1 MIRLNSS
8 NKKMWWMYRWM
19 DMGGLFYMYWFYF
32 LAGPDLPLMDL
43 LNDGHLHVSD
53 QGGWNVFL
61 WPQCSCLHSC
71 SVDWIYLCLANSLLA
86 ASGLSAKD
94 CIADVVAVT
103 VHLCIQVHDLGV
115 GSDFDGASS
124 LNIGT
129 GLAITPSIFPHPRH
143 LPPRSR
149 GGLGWHLSSGQF
161 FP

>member
-1 MIRLNSS
+1 M
-8 NKKMWWMYRWM
+8 
-19 DMGGLFYMYWFYF
+19 
-32 LAGPDLPLMDL
+32 
-43 LNDGHLHVSD
+43 
-53 QGGWNVFL
+53 
-61 WPQCSCLHSC
+61 
-71 SVDWIYLCLANSLLA
+71 A

-103 VHLCIQVHDLGV
+103 VHLCIQVHPLGV

-129 GLAITPSIFPHPRH
+129 GFAITFSIFPHPRH

-161 FP
+161 IPEVRDSGATL